1 MGDDEVWNGDECES
15 SKGQF
20 LRGNIVDIK
29 SNDTIKTEIGY
40 SKRISIQR
48 KSTWTYFYDSQK
60 VLIRQNTYRRFEAT
74 INLNGH
80 IYNNVLATECSP
92 SDNCS
97 LTDITKY
104 YFAQGKGLVAFV
116 RSDKVWTLK
125 E

>member
-1 MGDDEVWNGDECES
+1 MGDDEVWNGDECGS

-40 SKRISIQR
+40 SERISIQR
-48 KSTWTYFYDSQK
+48 KSTWTYFYGSQK

-97 LTDITKY
+97 LTDITEY
-104 YFAQGKGLVAFV
+104 YFAQAKGLVAFV